1 MSWGRTNITKC
12 VRCRSICCT
21 NTCDK
26 RRSKNIYLLCPCRW
40 LTARPVALT
49 PHRCVSKASVWRQ
62 AVTSWLDPTRD
73 WISVECVEGVGSPV
87 ERSLAPITKQRKC
100 SKSFP
105 YKWKWYTH
113 THTERERTGL
123 NVVPTQYRVHFTQ
136 KWGVEDIQ
144 QRDFDPITPQ

>member
-113 THTERERTGL
+113 TQRKNWVKCSTDTIQGSFYTEMRGRRHSTERFWSH
-123 NVVPTQYRVHFTQ
+123 NPTVM
-136 KWGVEDIQ
+136 
-144 QRDFDPITPQ
+144 